1 MCVVSLAVFLLGIVS
16 STIEILY
23 GAEERDPVLAQ
34 FEARYRAAK
43 SLSAT
48 FLQEYS
54 ENGRVTRKEAGKS
67 YFLHPGKMRWDYEAP
82 EKNTFLADGKYA
94 WFITPSDHTA
104 TRMPVKSSDDWRTP
118 LAFLTGGTKLSR
130 ICLNVQPAADVLPKQ
145 SGNLVFRCELRGT
158 RDVDSIGA
166 GGGKEAVGRKEYSA
180 NGAGMVLFELSRQ
193 GELSRI
199 LVQEGAGIQLEFTF
213 KDWQWDPVLPKT
225 LFQFDAA
232 PGMVIVTGPLPDS
245 PGLRQ

>member
-1 MCVVSLAVFLLGIVS
+1 MCAVCVALSLLGIAS
-16 STIEILY
+16 LKTKMLY
-23 GAEERDPVLAQ
+23 GAEERDPVLTQ
-34 FEARYRAAK
+34 FEARYRTAK

-48 FLQEYS
+48 FLQEYW

-118 LAFLTGGTKLSR
+118 LAFLAGGMKLSR
-130 ICLNVQPAADVLPKQ
+130 ICENVGPAAEILPKQ
-145 SGNLVFRCELRGT
+145 AANLMFRCELRGT
-158 RDVDSIGA
+158 RDADSVGVGA
-166 GGGKEAVGRKEYSA
+166 GKEAVGTKEHSA
-180 NGAGMVLFELSRQ
+180 KGAGVVLFELSRQ

-199 LVQEGAGIQLEFTF
+199 LVEQGAGIQLEFTF
-213 KDWQWDPVLPKT
+213 KDWQWNPVLPKT
-225 LFQFDAA
+225 LFQFEAA
-232 PGMVIVTGPLPDS
+232 PGMVIVTGPLPD
-245 PGLRQ
+245 

>member
-1 MCVVSLAVFLLGIVS
+1 MPAVILALFLPGWALQK
-16 STIEILY
+16 TEMAY
-23 GAEERDPVLAQ
+23 GAEGRDPVLVQ
-34 FEARYRAAK
+34 FEARYRAAR

-130 ICLNVQPAADVLPKQ
+130 ICAKVDAADVLPKQ
-145 SGNLVFRCELRGT
+145 AGNLVFRCELRGT
-158 RDVDSIGA
+158 RDANPIG
-166 GGGKEAVGRKEYSA
+166 AVGRKEAVGTKEHSA
-180 NGAGMVLFELSRQ
+180 NGAGIVLFELSRQ

-199 LVQEGAGIQLEFTF
+199 VVEQGGGIQLEFTF
-213 KDWQWDPVLPKT
+213 KDWQWDQVLPNS
-225 LFQFDAA
+225 LFEFEAA

-245 PGLRQ
+245 SGLRQ

>member
-1 MCVVSLAVFLLGIVS
+1 MTC
-16 STIEILY
+16 

-54 ENGRVTRKEAGKS
+54 ENGRITRKEAGKS

-82 EKNTFLADGKYA
+82 EKNTFLTDGKYA

-104 TRMPVKSSDDWRTP
+104 TRMPVKSSEDWRTP
-118 LAFLTGGTKLSR
+118 LAFLTGGMKLSR
-130 ICLNVQPAADVLPKQ
+130 ICMSVGQAAEVLPKLA
-145 SGNLVFRCELRGT
+145 GNLVYRCELRG
-158 RDVDSIGA
+158 VEGGEPKGEIA
-166 GGGKEAVGRKEYSA
+166 GRGGDAGKHAVK
-180 NGAGMVLFELSRQ
+180 GAGMVLFELSRQ

-199 LVQEGAGIQLEFTF
+199 LVEEGAGIELEFSF
-213 KDWQWDPVLPKT
+213 KDWQWNPVLSKS
-225 LFQFDAA
+225 LFQFEAA

-245 PGLRQ
+245 SRLRQ

>member
-1 MCVVSLAVFLLGIVS
+1 MCTLLLALFLPRVASLQ
-16 STIEILY
+16 TETLY
-23 GAEERDPVLAQ
+23 GAEQHDPVLAQ

-67 YFLHPGKMRWDYEAP
+67 YFLHPGKMRWDYEVP

-104 TRMPVKSSDDWRTP
+104 TRMPVKNSEDWRTP
-118 LAFLTGGTKLSR
+118 LAFLTSGMKLSR
-130 ICLNVQPAADVLPKQ
+130 ICANVESAADVAPKQ
-145 SGNLVFRCELRGT
+145 AGNLVFRCELRGAGSA
-158 RDVDSIGA
+158 DANGA
-166 GGGKEAVGRKEYSA
+166 GAGKQGGGRRAHST
-180 NGAGMVLFELSRQ
+180 NGAGMVQFELTRQ

-199 LVQEGAGIQLEFTF
+199 LVDEGAGIQLEFMF
-213 KDWQWDPVLPKT
+213 KDWQWDPVLPKA
-225 LFQFDAA
+225 LFQFEAA
-232 PGMVIVTGPLPDS
+232 PGMVIVNGPLPDS